1 MKLFLL
7 LLSYFVSVANAAQ
20 STNTTTTSLT
30 SCLVSADVHNFS
42 IATSSSYNH
51 LLNFSIRN
59 LRFVDPAIARP
70 VAVVLPGTKH
80 QLQSAVVCC
89 INLLLSIRLRSG
101 GHSYE
106 GLSYTADG
114 TNPFVVVDLMNLNRV
129 RVNLTDSTAWV
140 ESGATIGEVYYAVA
154 DESGGSLAFPAGS
167 CPTVGSGG
175 QIAGGGYGYLSRK
188 YGLAADNVLDAVL
201 IDSAGRVLD
210 RSSMG
215 EDVFWAIRGGGGG
228 SWGAIY
234 AWKLRLVP
242 VPDRVTTCQLS
253 RSMPSRPVVAEL
265 VHKWQHVSPAL
276 PDDFYLSV
284 TISAT
289 VNVTNSQF
297 NVQFLGPISRAV
309 SILARRFP
317 ELGLNE
323 SDCAEMS
330 WVESAVRFAG
340 LKSKSDLTDRST
352 SYGKI
357 YSKSKSD
364 YVRVPIPLSGLTG
377 AFNWLAKEP
386 KSEIFLEPYGGAMD
400 RIPSHDVPFPH
411 RRGNLYGI
419 QYIVGWTKVDDGAGY
434 KYVAWLREFY
444 EYMARYVSKEP
455 TRAAYVNC
463 VDLDLGVVD
472 WSGPDRDRAGAA
484 RVWGE
489 KYFLGNYDRLVRAK
503 TAIDPG
509 NMFRHQQS
517 IPPSTS

>member
-7 LLSYFVSVANAAQ
+7 LLSYFVHVTNAAQ
-20 STNTTTTSLT
+20 STNTSATTSLT
-30 SCLVSADVHNFS
+30 TCLVSANVHNFS

-70 VAVVLPGTKH
+70 VAVLLPGTKH
-80 QLQSAVVCC
+80 QLRSAVVCC
-89 INLLLSIRLRSG
+89 TNSLLSIRLRSG

-114 TNPFVVVDLMNLNRV
+114 TNPFVVIDLMNLNRV

-140 ESGATIGEVYYAVA
+140 ESGATLGEVYYTVA

-167 CPTVGSGG
+167 CSTVGSGG
-175 QIAGGGYGYLSRK
+175 QIAGGGFGFLSRK

-210 RSSMG
+210 RNSMG

-228 SWGAIY
+228 SWGAVY

-253 RSMPSRPVVAEL
+253 RSMPSRLVAEI

-284 TISAT
+284 AISAT
-289 VNVTNSQF
+289 VNLTNSEF
-297 NVQFLGPISRAV
+297 SVQFLGPISHAV
-309 SILARRFP
+309 PKLARRFP

-330 WVESAVRFAG
+330 WVDSAVRFAG
-340 LKSKSDLTDRST
+340 LKSKSDLMDRSAP
-352 SYGKI
+352 SGYF
-357 YSKSKSD
+357 KSKSD
-364 YVRVPIPLSGLTG
+364 YVRVPIPLAGLVG

-386 KSEIFLEPYGGAMD
+386 KSYIILDPYGSTMD
-400 RIPSHDVPFPH
+400 RIPSDDIPFPH

-419 QYIVGWTKVDDGAGY
+419 QYTVAWTEEDGDGY
-434 KYVAWLREFY
+434 THIAWLREFY

-455 TRAAYVNC
+455 RAAYVNY

-472 WSGPDRDRAGAA
+472 WSGPDRGRAGAA
-484 RVWGE
+484 RGWGE
-489 KYFLGNYDRLVRAK
+489 KYFRGNYDRLVRAK
-503 TAIDPG
+503 TIIDPG
-509 NMFRHQQS
+509 NVFRHRQS
-517 IPPSTS
+517 IPPLTT

>member
-59 LRFVDPAIARP
+59 LRFVDPAVARP

-80 QLQSAVVCC
+80 QLRSAVVCC

-140 ESGATIGEVYYAVA
+140 QSGATLGEVYYAVA

-167 CPTVGSGG
+167 
-175 QIAGGGYGYLSRK
+175 K

-210 RSSMG
+210 RSTMG

-242 VPDRVTTCQLS
+242 VPDRITTCQLS
-253 RSMPSRPVVAEL
+253 RSMPSRPVAEL

-276 PDDFYLSV
+276 PDELYISV
-284 TISAT
+284 AISAT
-289 VNVTNSQF
+289 VNVTNSRF
-297 NVQFLGPISRAV
+297 DVQFLGPISRAV
-309 SILARRFP
+309 PILARRFP

-330 WVESAVRFAG
+330 WVESAVRFAS
-340 LKSKSDLTDRST
+340 LESKSDLTDRTTPS
-352 SYGKI
+352 GKI
-357 YSKSKSD
+357 YFKSKSD
-364 YVRVPIPLSGLTG
+364 YVRVPVPLAGLVG

-386 KSEIFLEPYGGAMD
+386 KSYIILDPYGGAMD
-400 RIPSHDVPFPH
+400 RMPSHDVPFPH

-419 QYIVGWTKVDDGAGY
+419 QYIVGWTKVDDGARY
-434 KYVAWLREFY
+434 KYVAWLHEFY

-455 TRAAYVNC
+455 TRAAYVNY

>member
-70 VAVVLPGTKH
+70 VAVVQPGTKH

-114 TNPFVVVDLMNLNRV
+114 TNPFVVLDLMNLNRV

-253 RSMPSRPVVAEL
+253 RSMPSRPVAEL

-276 PDDFYLSV
+276 PDEFYLSV

-289 VNVTNSQF
+289 VNVTNSSSMCNSSDRF
-297 NVQFLGPISRAV
+297 HVRCRYWLDDSRAGTQRV
-309 SILARRFP
+309 
-317 ELGLNE
+317 GL
-323 SDCAEMS
+323 CEMS

-400 RIPSHDVPFPH
+400 RMPSHDVPFPH

-419 QYIVGWTKVDDGAGY
+419 QYIVGWTKVDDGARY
-434 KYVAWLREFY
+434 KYVAWLHEFY

-455 TRAAYVNC
+455 TTAYVNY